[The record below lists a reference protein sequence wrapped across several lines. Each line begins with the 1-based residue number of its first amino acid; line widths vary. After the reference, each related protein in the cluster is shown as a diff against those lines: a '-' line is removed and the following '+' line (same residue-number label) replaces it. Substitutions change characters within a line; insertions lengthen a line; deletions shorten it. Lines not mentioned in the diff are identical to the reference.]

1 MDILKVIDD
10 LAEWAREKI
19 VPRLAFKEAPA
30 DDREETSGYEYR
42 LVHPRVFTLFFPEV
56 EKGEDKRTAP
66 GLLIQMVE
74 GEHDAVSRKG
84 SLEIRFVLQ
93 VWNPGLHT
101 EQGFTPNGEGWRDL
115 FFFMDT
121 VLSSIEGD
129 LILNGHRVRT
139 DTLSFSPA
147 KEDKAL
153 VDHYPYF
160 IGEVRFSVDFFR
172 TSQPSFLEKL
182 L

>member
-10 LAEWAREKI
+10 LAAWAREK
-19 VPRLAFKEAPA
+19 VSPRLAFKEAPA
-30 DDREETSGYEYR
+30 ADREETGGYEYR
-42 LVHPRVFTLFFPEV
+42 LVPPRVYTLFFPEV
-56 EKGEDKRTAP
+56 EKGEEARAAP
-66 GLLIQMVE
+66 ALLVQVTD
-74 GEHDAVSRKG
+74 GEHDAAARKG
-84 SLEIRFVLQ
+84 SLDIRLVLQ

-101 EQGFTPNGEGWRDL
+101 GPGFTPNGEGWRDL

-121 VLSSIEGD
+121 VLSAIEGD

-139 DTLSFSPA
+139 ETLSFSPA
-147 KEDKAL
+147 KEEKAL

-160 IGEVRFSVDFFR
+160 IGEIRFSVDFFR
-172 TSQPSFLEKL
+172 TAQPSFLEKL